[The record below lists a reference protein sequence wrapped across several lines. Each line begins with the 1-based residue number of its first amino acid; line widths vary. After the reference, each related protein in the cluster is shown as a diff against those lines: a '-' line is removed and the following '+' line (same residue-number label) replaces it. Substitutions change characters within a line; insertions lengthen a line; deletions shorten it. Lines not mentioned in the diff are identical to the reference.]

1 MHFLI
6 KYMKLVAKCCLNW
19 VFFMMT
25 SIIESDAQM
34 QMSKYI
40 MDVNFITLNILEVIF
55 FYIP

>member
-1 MHFLI
+1 
-6 KYMKLVAKCCLNW
+6 
-19 VFFMMT
+19 MMT

-55 FYIP
+55 FHIP